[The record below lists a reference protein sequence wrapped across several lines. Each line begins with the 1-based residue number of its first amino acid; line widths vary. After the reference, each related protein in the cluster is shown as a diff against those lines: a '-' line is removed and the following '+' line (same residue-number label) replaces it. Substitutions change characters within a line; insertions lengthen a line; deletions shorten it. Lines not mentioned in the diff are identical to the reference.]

1 MKKTRLTELLGI
13 EYPIVQGGMVW
24 VSGWQ
29 LAAAVSNA
37 GGLGLVGTGSMDWD
51 QIRENLKSMRENTDR
66 PWGINVPMMRPD
78 FEDICKI
85 GLEEGA
91 RIFSTSAGNPAKAAP
106 LLKRDDTII
115 IHVVPSVKGAK
126 KAQDSGF
133 DAIVCEGYEAGGHNG
148 MDETTTIALVPQV
161 ADAVDIPVIAA
172 GGIADGRGVAAA
184 MALGA
189 DGVQMGTR
197 FVATVECP
205 AHDNFKQKL
214 IEAGDTA
221 SIITGRKLN
230 MLRCLKNDFT
240 IRMYEAERDGA
251 DKQKLFE
258 IIGDEHNRAELGM
271 LGGDIGEGVLEAGQ
285 SSGLVQGV
293 PTVAELFK
301 TLKEEYREAVGSLQ

>member
-13 EYPIVQGGMVW
+13 DYPIIQGGMVW
-24 VSGWQ
+24 VSDWR
-29 LAAAVSNA
+29 LASAVSNA

-51 QIRENLKSMRENTDR
+51 QIRENLRNMCENTDK

-91 RIFSTSAGNPAKAAP
+91 RIFTTSAGNPMKASP

-126 KAQDSGF
+126 KTQEAGF

-161 ADAVDIPVIAA
+161 VDAVDIPVAAA
-172 GGIADGRGVAAA
+172 GGIADGRGIAAA
-184 MALGA
+184 LALGA

-197 FVATVECP
+197 FIATVECN

-214 IEAGDTA
+214 VESGDTA
-221 SIITGRKLN
+221 SIITGRNLN
-230 MLRCLKNDFT
+230 MLRSLRNDFT
-240 IRMYEAERDGA
+240 MRMSEAEREGA
-251 DKQKLFE
+251 SKEDLFA

-271 LGGDIGEGVLEAGQ
+271 VDGDVGEGVLEAGQ
-285 SSGLVQGV
+285 SSGLVRDV
-293 PTVAELFK
+293 PTVAELFDK
-301 TLKEEYREAVGSLQ
+301 LKAEYEETVASLQ